1 MVVNYDNSYGVLNY
15 LNSNQNLDLINNN
28 PFLEPFRDI
37 MPECKYVNI
46 DTLSNNLS
54 KNNSFCIFYI

>member
-1 MVVNYDNSYGVLNY
+1 MVVNYDNSIGVLNY

-46 DTLSNNLS
+46 DTLPNSLS
-54 KNNSFCIFYI
+54 KK